1 MDKHRRDVLIA
12 GAGLA
17 ILTVAAAGCTT
28 TSGASGDP
36 AAQRQSIDSAADSAL
51 SRLYAQQPGT
61 KELVASARGMLVFPT
76 FVQAGFIFGGGSGQ
90 GVLRRGGKSVS
101 YHRMTEASAGLLAGA
116 QSTAVFILFMTDEA
130 LRRFEAS
137 NGWTVGA
144 DAAVYRR
151 RIRVLFESALSFA
164 SSGFRPGGKNRDG
177 MSYIGLLALGSIPA
191 AAAGW
196 TSWNRSSRSARSPSS
211 SWTPTSV

>member
-1 MDKHRRDVLIA
+1 MDKQRRDVLIA

-36 AAQRQSIDSAADSAL
+36 AAQRQAIDSNADSAL

-61 KELVASARGMLVFPT
+61 KELVGSARGVLVFPT

-144 DAAVYRR
+144 DAAVSMISVGANARVSTQTGQQQVIGFVMTNAGLMGNLSLNGN
-151 RIRVLFESALSFA
+151 RITRLS
-164 SSGFRPGGKNRDG
+164 
-177 MSYIGLLALGSIPA
+177 I
-191 AAAGW
+191 
-196 TSWNRSSRSARSPSS
+196 
-211 SWTPTSV
+211 